1 MKATIKVPRLSIFV
15 IAIILLA
22 AIPFLLHCGG
32 SASTG
37 PTPTPTG
44 TGTVTT
50 SLSDPATCAAPNGP
64 FAHVWVT
71 ITKVTAN
78 ISSNAGPNDTGW
90 VTLLDLT
97 NNPKQI
103 DLLSLVSTTCL
114 LTQLGS
120 TTGLPPGN
128 YQQIRI
134 YLLANSPPSGSAAP
148 SPNQCSGGAMNCVV
162 LAGGASEQ
170 LQLSSEAQTGIKIPS
185 GQIAGGGIQL
195 AAGQAA
201 DINIDFNTC
210 ESIVQEGNG
219 QFRLK
224 PTLHAGEASTNN
236 NAISGTVVDSTT
248 SKPIAGAL
256 VYVEQPDSNGI
267 DRVIEGTRSASD
279 GTFIFCPLPSGNYDV
294 VADAETTTSLMIT
307 TTYNATVTFKVPT
320 GSAMGNIPLVAET
333 ASVGVST
340 TTSSPATLEG
350 QVSTAANSGS
360 PTSADVN
367 LSALQSV
374 LASGS
379 SAPTL
384 VTVPLLASAPV
395 PPNVATA
402 SHPSVQFA
410 GSVNTCPAGTDCEN
424 YQLMV
429 PASNPEAGVFSSSPP
444 TSYTVPL
451 GAPVIYWVNAQAFT
465 PSSGGAPDCSPP
477 SQPATFNAA
486 NQLVVNPARAT
497 SLNFAFTGCTAG
509 F

>member
-1 MKATIKVPRLSIFV
+1 MRAIRGHRLSIIL

-22 AIPFLLHCGG
+22 PILFLVRCGG
-32 SASTG
+32 SNSNG
-37 PTPTPTG
+37 SITPPTG
-44 TGTVTT
+44 TGAITT

-64 FAHVWVT
+64 YSHVWVT

-78 ISSNAGPNDTGW
+78 ISGNAGPNDSGW

-97 NNPKQI
+97 SSPKQI
-103 DLLSLVSTTCL
+103 DLLSLASTTCL

-134 YLLANSPPSGSAAP
+134 YLLANSPPSGAAMP
-148 SPNQCSGGAMNCVV
+148 SPNACSGSTMNCVV
-162 LAGGASEQ
+162 LTNGGTQE

-210 ESIVQEGNG
+210 ESIVEEGNG

-224 PTLHAGEASTNN
+224 PTLHAGEASANN
-236 NAISGTVVDSTT
+236 NAISGTVIDGMT
-248 SKPIAGAL
+248 SKPVPGAL
-256 VYVEQPDSNGI
+256 IFIEQPDSNGI
-267 DRVIEGTRSASD
+267 DRVIEGTRSAPD
-279 GTFIFCPLPSGNYDV
+279 GTFIFCPLPSGTYDV
-294 VADAETTTSLMIT
+294 VADAETTTSLLVS

-320 GSAMGNIPLVAET
+320 GSAMGNIPLAPEP
-333 ASVGVST
+333 ASVRSAT
-340 TTSSPATLEG
+340 TTSSPATIEG
-350 QVSTAANSGS
+350 QITTSANAGS

-374 LASGS
+374 LAAGS
-379 SAPTL
+379 STPVF
-384 VTVPLLASAPV
+384 VTVPVLASAPT

-402 SHPSVQFA
+402 GAPSVQFA
-410 GSVNTCPAGTDCEN
+410 GSSSSCPAGTDCEN
-424 YQLMV
+424 YQLLV

-444 TSYTVPL
+444 TSYTAPAA
-451 GAPVIYWVNAQAFT
+451 APVIYWVNAQAFT
-465 PSSGGAPDCSPP
+465 PSSGGVPDCSPP

-486 NQLVVNPARAT
+486 NQLTVNPALAT
-497 SLNFAFTGCTAG
+497 TLNFAFTGCAAG

>member
-1 MKATIKVPRLSIFV
+1 MKTIAGHRLPV
-15 IAIILLA
+15 ILVAIIILA
-22 AIPFLLHCGG
+22 PILFIVRCGG
-32 SASTG
+32 SSSSVSNSSPTATG
-37 PTPTPTG
+37 A
-44 TGTVTT
+44 VTT

-64 FAHVWVT
+64 YAHVWVT
-71 ITKVTAN
+71 VTKVTAN
-78 ISSNAGPNDTGW
+78 ISSDAGSTDSGW

-97 NNPKQI
+97 NSPKQI
-103 DLLSLVSTTCL
+103 DLLSLASTACL

-134 YLLANSPPSGSAAP
+134 YLLANSPPSGAATP
-148 SPNQCSGGAMNCVV
+148 SPNACSGSTMNCVV
-162 LAGGASEQ
+162 LTNGGTQQ

-210 ESIVQEGNG
+210 ESIVREGNG

-224 PTLHAGEASTNN
+224 PTLHAGEASANN

-256 VYVEQPDSNGI
+256 VFLEQPDSAGV
-267 DRVIEGTRSASD
+267 DRVIEGTRSGSD
-279 GTFIFCPLPSGNYDV
+279 GTFIFCPLPPGNYDV
-294 VADAETTTSLMIT
+294 VADAETTTGLMIT

-320 GSAMGNIPLVAET
+320 GSAMGNIPLVPEPAI
-333 ASVGVST
+333 VGSST
-340 TTSSPATLEG
+340 TTSSPATIEG
-350 QVSTAANSGS
+350 QVTTAASGGS

-374 LASGS
+374 LAAGS
-379 SAPTL
+379 STPVF
-384 VTVPLLASAPV
+384 VTVPVLASTPV
-395 PPNVATA
+395 PPNLATA
-402 SHPSVQFA
+402 GNPSVQFA
-410 GSVNTCPAGTDCEN
+410 GSLNSCPAGTDCEN

-429 PASNPEAGVFSSSPP
+429 PASNPEAGVFSSSPS
-444 TSYTVPL
+444 TSYTAPAA
-451 GAPVIYWVNAQAFT
+451 APVIYWVNAQAFT
-465 PSSGGAPDCSPP
+465 PSSGGAADCSPP
-477 SQPATFNAA
+477 SQPVTFNAA
-486 NQLVVNPARAT
+486 NQLTVNPAGAT
-497 SLNFAFTGCTAG
+497 ALNFAFTGCTAG